1 MTTLYLKGL
10 HCRFTLFQ
18 IVAISEQASETDES
32 SSKASSKPSGWKS
45 FNMRAVVSATE
56 DLFHFIL
63 SKKGSRVRVLLIR
76 DIIKAA
82 DTFLEEEVVSCL
94 SDENHRTSNLLSE
107 VSLHM
112 S

>member
-1 MTTLYLKGL
+1 
-10 HCRFTLFQ
+10 
-18 IVAISEQASETDES
+18 
-32 SSKASSKPSGWKS
+32 
-45 FNMRAVVSATE
+45 MRAVVSATE

-82 DTFLEEEVVSCL
+82 DTFLEEEVVSCI
-94 SDENHRTSNLLSE
+94 SEENHRTSNLDSE

-112 S
+112 L